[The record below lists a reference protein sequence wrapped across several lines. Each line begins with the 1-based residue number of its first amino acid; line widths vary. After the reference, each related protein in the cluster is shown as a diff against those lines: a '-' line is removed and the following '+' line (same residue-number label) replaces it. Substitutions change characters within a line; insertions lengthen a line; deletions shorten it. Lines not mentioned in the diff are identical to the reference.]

1 MSLRAK
7 LQALALE
14 ALRKDRSFRAPFHP
28 GAFPRER
35 RERRA
40 RRALKGRRCKQLGNS
55 AHYFTPTLVRPRF
68 PPPHPSEPP
77 RHTKSP
83 EALYSP
89 TGGPR

>member
-40 RRALKGRRCKQLGNS
+40 RRALKGRR
-55 AHYFTPTLVRPRF
+55 PW
-68 PPPHPSEPP
+68 
-77 RHTKSP
+77 
-83 EALYSP
+83 
-89 TGGPR
+89 

>member
-40 RRALKGRRCKQLGNS
+40 RRALKGRG
-55 AHYFTPTLVRPRF
+55 VW
-68 PPPHPSEPP
+68 
-77 RHTKSP
+77 
-83 EALYSP
+83 
-89 TGGPR
+89 